1 MFTDIDSPPDVNR
14 LISPSSVFI
23 SFILHVKIFYWKYVS
38 LAAESFAFSVTE
50 LLSIYRFLSI
60 NRVIIIFV
68 NFLFLT
74 NMVNHTVIFKFSSA
88 VTNFWFLD
96 SQGMR
101 GKILP
106 VFIKMDS
113 RHE

>member
-1 MFTDIDSPPDVNR
+1 MFTDIYSPPDVNR

-23 SFILHVKIFYWKYVS
+23 SYILHVKISYWKYVS
-38 LAAESFAFSVTE
+38 LAAKSCAFSVIE
-50 LLSIYRFLSI
+50 LRSIYRLLSI
-60 NRVIIIFV
+60 NRVIIIFP

-96 SQGMR
+96 SQGMH
-101 GKILP
+101 GKIFTCLYKNG
-106 VFIKMDS
+106 F
-113 RHE
+113 